1 MQAPDLAFCN
11 SRLALCNIT
20 DNEHWGF
27 FPKPFKTWCVSCD
40 CVQTEAGFTD
50 LNAGQN
56 FTQDDVEMNRLF
68 YKHTTFSGFKGHDRF
83 HFFLSDGDN
92 EIPPQSFFITVQTV
106 QKGMCLKFY
115 HKLQTSLVIIKSIS
129 WPAIIISFEQVLYCC
144 FGQIFFFFY
153 FRLLS
158 AFFWPRNWPHSMR
171 CT

>member
-115 HKLQTSLVIIKSIS
+115 HKLQTSLVIIKKYFLTCNNHIIWASSILLL
-129 WPAIIISFEQVLYCC
+129 WPD
-144 FGQIFFFFY
+144 FFFY